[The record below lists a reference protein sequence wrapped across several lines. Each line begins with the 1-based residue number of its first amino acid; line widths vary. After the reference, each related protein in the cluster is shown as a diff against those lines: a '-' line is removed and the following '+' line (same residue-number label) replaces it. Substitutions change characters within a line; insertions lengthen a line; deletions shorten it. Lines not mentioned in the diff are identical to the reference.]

1 MTEKTLGQIAHETGE
16 LVGNWQRRWSNM
28 TTGHRAEWEAIA
40 EAVIDASG
48 LRQQF
53 ETSESECLEQARLLG
68 MSGER
73 EAALLGKIERLE
85 AENRKLRLD
94 CLSAETQAQ
103 EHWEAAAAAQAREQQ
118 LREALTY
125 TQQATCLAAD
135 DAPDS
140 PIGKLYAVVSS
151 AVEQPTDTTALQ
163 ALIQRAGEVMR
174 DRIVANLLQCGAL
187 AEGDYLNAIRALPSV
202 TLEDLR

>member
-16 LVGNWQRRWSNM
+16 LVGHWERRWSNM
-28 TTGHRAEWEAIA
+28 SDKQQAEWEAIA

-94 CLSAETQAQ
+94 CLAAETQAQ
-103 EHWEAAAAAQAREQQ
+103 
-118 LREALTY
+118 ALT
-125 TQQATCLAAD
+125 
-135 DAPDS
+135 
-140 PIGKLYAVVSS
+140 
-151 AVEQPTDTTALQ
+151 
-163 ALIQRAGEVMR
+163 R
-174 DRIVANLLQCGAL
+174 
-187 AEGDYLNAIRALPSV
+187 
-202 TLEDLR
+202 